1 MTARVRVKICGVT
14 NEADARAAID
24 AGADALGFNLWPGSK
39 RHLALDEN
47 AAWTGALPPFITRV
61 AVLVNAPLDEAR
73 RVAQHPAIDLVQFH
87 GDESADY
94 IAEFAR
100 LGRPFIEVRRL
111 AATETARTLHP
122 AARAVLIDAAVAG
135 AYGGTGH
142 AIDLK
147 LAREFVERNRAAP
160 VILAG
165 GLTAENV
172 AAAVEAVRPFAVD
185 VASGVETSP
194 GQKDRAK
201 MKSFVLA
208 VQTAT
213 PD

>member
-14 NEADARAAID
+14 NEADARMAID
-24 AGADALGFNLWPGSK
+24 ADADALGFNLWPGSK
-39 RHLALDEN
+39 RCISLDEH
-47 AAWTGALPPFITRV
+47 AGWIAALPPFATRV

-100 LGRPFIEVRRL
+100 LCRPFIEVRRL
-111 AATETARTLHP
+111 AAVETARPLHP
-122 AARAVLIDAAVAG
+122 SARAVLIDAAVPG

-142 AIDLK
+142 AIDLAT
-147 LAREFVERNRAAP
+147 ARAFVANNSAVP

-165 GLTAENV
+165 GLTPENV

-185 VASGVETSP
+185 VASGVESSP
-194 GQKDRAK
+194 GRKDPAK
-201 MKSFVLA
+201 VEAFVCA
-208 VQTAT
+208 VRTR
-213 PD
+213 D